1 VGFRK
6 DPRLGTRYVEI
17 PLDYGV
23 YLYEPILTQNIAD
36 DEISRLLV
44 GRVTD
49 PDLGD
54 LEATAIFNYSPPIEP
69 VFPTG
74 NAVFE
79 RLELVLNLDFYSYG
93 STDST
98 DMQLTVHELEEQ
110 LTPERLYYSGTQIS
124 FKPTPVGDTTFAL
137 GPTEL
142 KNGWASASDNDA
154 TNNQHYKQPIRLS
167 NALGQEL
174 LDDLIGDRILIDDF
188 AQFSA
193 KYMGFALRMPVG
205 DKILGFS
212 PVYTLP
218 TPSAD
223 DSRLVLTYK
232 ESGTNVTVDFPIY
245 YASVNGS
252 LNPVVS
258 FTYLAPNRTGTVVDG
273 VAPFTDL
280 VPSDGKIY
288 AQSGTGILPK
298 FDLTKVYTYFDTV
311 LNPVINSAELVFD
324 NTFTGRAPEDFE
336 LLLLDTLNQFRD
348 IYADTV
354 IGGVQQQVS
363 DPYLLRIQTAISPY
377 AVGTETRVA
386 VVNEVSGAT
395 VGVDQ
400 VTGKVGLMLMT
411 EFFQQIIDKRKSP
424 GRARALALHP
434 LDNEFKKTVS
444 ALKLTGS
451 SARLRIY
458 YSKPLAGLP

>member
-1 VGFRK
+1 MGFRK

-69 VFPTG
+69 VFPTS

-98 DMQLTVHELEEQ
+98 DMQLTVHELDEQ

-124 FKPTPVGDTTFAL
+124 FNPTPIGDTTFAL
-137 GPTEL
+137 GPMEL

-154 TNNQHYKQPIRLS
+154 TNNLHYKQPIRLS
-167 NALGQEL
+167 DALGEKL
-174 LDDLIGDRILIDDF
+174 LGHLINDRILIDDF
-188 AQFSA
+188 ALFSA
-193 KYMGFALRMPVG
+193 EYKGLALRMPVG
-205 DKILGFS
+205 DKILGFT

-273 VAPFTDL
+273 VAPSTDL

-324 NTFTGRAPEDFE
+324 NTFTGRSPEDFE

-386 VVNEVSGAT
+386 VVNEVSGST